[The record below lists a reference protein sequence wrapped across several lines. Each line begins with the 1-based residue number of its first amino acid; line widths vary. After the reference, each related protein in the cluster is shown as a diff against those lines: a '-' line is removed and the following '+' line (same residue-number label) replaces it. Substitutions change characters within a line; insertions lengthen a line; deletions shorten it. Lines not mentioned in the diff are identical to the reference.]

1 MALQRINIGCGQT
14 PTAGWRNIDNSLSLK
29 LSKIP
34 LLPFLLLRIGFI
46 SAQQHSFIKYAR
58 KHAIEYGDATKGLCL
73 QSNSTEVVYSSHMLE
88 HLDQVEAV
96 QFLKEVQRI
105 LAHDG
110 IIRLV
115 VPDLRL
121 LVQNYLETKD
131 ADRFLKST
139 HLAQKRP
146 RSLSQWLGMIVIGNR
161 EHHWMYDGLS
171 LSELL
176 KSQGF
181 ANPVILEAGKT
192 TIVDSRD
199 LNLYERSAE
208 SVYVEAVKI

>member
-1 MALQRINIGCGQT
+1 MAFQRINIGCGQT

-34 LLPFLLLRIGFI
+34 LLPLLLLRIGFI
-46 SAQQHSFIKYAR
+46 SAEQHSFIKYAR

-73 QSNSTEVVYSSHMLE
+73 QGNSTEVVYSSHMLE

-115 VPDLRL
+115 VPDLKL
-121 LVQNYLETKD
+121 QIQNYLTTKD
-131 ADRFLKST
+131 TNNFLKRT
-139 HLAQKRP
+139 NLIQPRP
-146 RSLSQWLGMIVIGNR
+146 RSFSQWLKLVLVGNR
-161 EHHWMYDGLS
+161 EHLWMYDGESLCRLLS
-171 LSELL
+171 A
-176 KSQGF
+176 QGF
-181 ANPVILEAGKT
+181 AAPVILMAGETRIK
-192 TIVDSRD
+192 DSQN
-199 LNLYERSAE
+199 LNLFERADE
-208 SVYVEAVKI
+208 SVYVEAFKV